1 MNEKSSSITPEDI
14 EEKFSE
20 LKEEADEI
28 SGPSILLRRV
38 IAAGMGTLLLFLVYL
53 AGKRSGNRTKT
64 FIEVVRTE

>member
-1 MNEKSSSITPEDI
+1 MKEKSSSITPEDI

-53 AGKRSGNRTKT
+53 AGKRNGNRTKT